1 MRILRV
7 CFLHTFATCFAYS
20 LPAAS
25 ITFPLGSD
33 CAFSGIVMAVVQF
46 RNSLVNS
53 LLPGLLFFVI
63 SCDFWFFLVVVFGCR
78 FRCSVLG
85 FRCPKL
91 FVTLLALSRD
101 VVSRLVLLFLSN
113 LPRLA
118 RVTFCLSL
126 PFSTFCSAS
135 VLFSSLPLSALLLLS
150 FFLGDTDVEADE

>member
-7 CFLHTFATCFAYS
+7 CFLHTFATCFAYP

-25 ITFPLGSD
+25 IAFPLGSD

-53 LLPGLLFFVI
+53 LLPGLLFFFVI

-118 RVTFCLSL
+118 RATFRLSSFL
-126 PFSTFCSAS
+126 HVLFRFCS
-135 VLFSSLPLSALLLLS
+135 VLFSSSFRSASPLFLS
-150 FFLGDTDVEADE
+150 R